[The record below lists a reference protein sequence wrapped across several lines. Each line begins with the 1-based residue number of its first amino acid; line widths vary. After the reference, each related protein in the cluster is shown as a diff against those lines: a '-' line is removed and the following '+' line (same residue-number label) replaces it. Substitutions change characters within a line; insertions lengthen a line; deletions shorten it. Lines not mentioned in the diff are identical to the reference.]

1 MSAVGID
8 TAPLKGRKQTM
19 QFRGQFYAQPSDGQI
34 SPPPVSGPAAVARRV
49 PVRLSAASLSF
60 RDGLDQILT
69 IQPLDYLD
77 CAGRTAPA

>member
-34 SPPPVSGPAAVARRV
+34 SPPPVSDLPLSRGAFRCVYPRHRF
-49 PVRLSAASLSF
+49 LSAMVSIRS
-60 RDGLDQILT
+60 
-69 IQPLDYLD
+69 
-77 CAGRTAPA
+77 